1 MTLPQERA
9 VKRQAICLQLQANRK
24 LLNRQIQITLPSD
37 NDAYPRSLIM
47 RAMAKQP
54 ALTVVLATEVLPL
67 LISQFLE
74 WSAKKRRKKAV

>member
-1 MTLPQERA
+1 MKLSQQRQ

-24 LLNRQIQITLPSD
+24 LLQRQIQSNQLFETEG
-37 NDAYPRSLIM
+37 YPRSLIM

-67 LISQFLE
+67 LLSQFLE
-74 WSAKKRRKKAV
+74 WSARRRSKKPA